1 METRFNRQ
9 KRSKSSS
16 RMSYKTGESHVKFD
30 IDVSLWGRK
39 VGGFLVVGNSTGMC
53 VFRMKLLWLL
63 ASVGVASAAS
73 KFPTL
78 LLVQFDQFLNLAYGC
93 TTPTLDDTGRD
104 MWVTGFN
111 DARRSMAK
119 GMEPNKCGPLPTG
132 KNVYEMVCHL
142 QMSNFKTDTCSEL

>member
-1 METRFNRQ
+1 
-9 KRSKSSS
+9 
-16 RMSYKTGESHVKFD
+16 
-30 IDVSLWGRK
+30 
-39 VGGFLVVGNSTGMC
+39 
-53 VFRMKLLWLL
+53 MKLLWLL

-78 LLVQFDQFLNLAYGC
+78 LLIHFDKFLDLAYGC

-132 KNVYEMVCHL
+132 KNVYEMVCHW
-142 QMSNFKTDTCSEL
+142 QMNHFQN